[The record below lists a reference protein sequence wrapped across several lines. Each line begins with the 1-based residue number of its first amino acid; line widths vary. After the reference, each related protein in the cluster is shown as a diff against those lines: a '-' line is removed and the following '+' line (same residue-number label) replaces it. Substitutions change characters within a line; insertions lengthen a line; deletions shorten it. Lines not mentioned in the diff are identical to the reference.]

1 MLASEVIDKEGTLRI
16 GEVSDP
22 VAGPL
27 EVVVRVEVAG
37 LAPGA
42 FNLLR
47 MGAVPILPTIFGHEI
62 SGTVESVGE
71 GARADLVGKRVRVH
85 PLLSCG
91 VCDYCTTDREMMCA
105 QNAMIG
111 HAVFG
116 PEALSMYKRY
126 HNGGLAEKVLVP
138 AANLDVLP
146 DGLDFELGAKVH
158 DFANAIRALKLA
170 QLDPGAT
177 LIVTA
182 ATGAMGVA
190 TIALAREFGIH
201 RIIAVG
207 RDPERLAE
215 VEALDPERVRVVALA
230 EDDTPQS
237 VAGRIRGIAPQG
249 AHAAVDYLPG
259 GRGTSFIFGGIRT
272 GGRIVHMGVNPEPL
286 VIPPA
291 AFSVNCISFIG
302 TRNGTRKDA
311 HDAIRLLSIDPAHY
325 SRLITHRLT
334 LDEADR
340 ARDNFRSRA
349 ESMWMAVV
357 VPRARE
363 ARLESR

>member
-1 MLASEVIDKEGTLRI
+1 MLASEVVDQQGTLRV
-16 GEVSDP
+16 GTVEDP
-22 VAGPL
+22 VALGG
-27 EVVVRVEVAG
+27 EAIVRVHAAG

-47 MGAVPILPTIFGHEI
+47 MGAVPIIPTIFGHEI
-62 SGTVESVGE
+62 SGIVESVGDAAQE
-71 GARADLVGKRVRVH
+71 DLVGRRVRVH

-91 VCDYCTTDREMMCA
+91 VCDYCTTDREMMCS

-116 PEALSMYKRY
+116 TEAMTRYARY
-126 HNGGLAEKVLVP
+126 HNGGLAELVVVP
-138 AANLDVLP
+138 ISNLDILP
-146 DGLDFELGAKVH
+146 DNVDFELGAKVH

-170 QLDPGAT
+170 ELEKGAT

-190 TIALAREFGIH
+190 TIALAPEFGVH

-207 RDPERLAE
+207 RQADRLAE
-215 VEALDPERVRVVALA
+215 VEGLDPERVRTVALK
-230 EDDTPQS
+230 DDDSPQT
-237 VAGRIRGIAPQG
+237 VAGRIRAIAPEG
-249 AHAAVDYLPG
+249 AHAAIDYLPG
-259 GRGTSFIFGGIRT
+259 GRGTSFIFGGIKV

-311 HDAIRLLSIDPAHY
+311 HDAIRLLSANPGNY
-325 SRLITHRLT
+325 TRLITHRLA
-334 LDEADR
+334 LDEAQV
-340 ARDNFRSRA
+340 ARDNFSSRA

-357 VPRARE
+357 RPQLA
-363 ARLESR
+363 AESIRT